1 MPGHN
6 NSVSIIVST
15 LNEAEN
21 IAPLVAQIAATAVPF
36 REILFVDNHST
47 DATRRMIL
55 TLATTHP
62 IRLIEQDHAE
72 LGLAAAVMSGALA
85 AQGEVLVVMDA
96 DLSQPPDRIKEL
108 VAPPFP
114 GAAETVLGS
123 LLVPGE
129 CERDVGL

>member
-1 MPGHN
+1 MPGN
-6 NSVSIIVST
+6 DNSVSIIVPT

-72 LGLAAAVMSGALA
+72 PGLAAAVMSGAVA
-85 AQGEVLVVMDA
+85 APGEVLVVVDA
-96 DLSQPPDRIKEL
+96 DPNHPRERVKDLLGPT
-108 VAPPFP
+108 VAC
-114 GAAETVLGS
+114 S
-123 LLVPGE
+123 S
-129 CERDVGL
+129 DVC